1 MRKSKSHVLA
11 KLIKLLNEETA
22 TLKTKQPSENS
33 TAYTRRDFL
42 THTAKGAVGITLT
55 LSLPAFFSACG
66 EVNKNKNKD
75 EILDIAI
82 LGAGIAGLNCAN
94 HLLNSG
100 LNFQVYEATNR
111 VGGRILTHYN
121 DALQLGIFPEFGGD
135 FIDTDHTDMLALAEE
150 FKLEKLDLIE
160 EQKTKKLTKDIYYF
174 NNRKISEQQ
183 IIAEFKKIAPKIAK
197 DKEAIG
203 DNYDTDEAIR
213 LDNFPLSEY
222 IHSLKCAQWLK
233 DIFTAAFVAEFGLDC
248 SEQSSINLLDMIET
262 NTSEGFKVFGESDER
277 YRIKG
282 GNAKITE
289 ALADKIGRQNIHH
302 HFIVEAISE
311 GDDGLYTISFKNGN
325 KIVSK
330 AIVCTIPFTVLR
342 KINLKLKNMSTEKR
356 KCIDELGY
364 GNNTKLILGY
374 DSAPWSDSKNKASGY
389 LFHKDITNGWD
400 GGQTKT
406 EHNTNEAYVC
416 YFGAALSDKLN
427 SEAVKNKL
435 SPPNHTW
442 RTELPQKTVAGFVN
456 ELDKIFIGSKEKFVG
471 KHVFANWIDFPYTQG
486 SYSCYKLGQ
495 WTTISGKEIEPVGNF
510 FFAGEHC
517 SSDFQGFMNGG
528 AETGRR
534 VAEMIAAA
542 VKKQKQLTS

>member
-1 MRKSKSHVLA
+1 MSSLSREVSKSTEQSFQ
-11 KLIKLLNEETA
+11 NN
-22 TLKTKQPSENS
+22 KTN
-33 TAYTRRDFL
+33 YTRRKFIADA
-42 THTAKGAVGITLT
+42 TKSTAGITLA
-55 LSLPAFFSACG
+55 LSLPSLFSSCKSSDKK
-66 EVNKNKNKD
+66 ENI

-94 HLLNSG
+94 HLLKSG
-100 LNFQVYEATNR
+100 LNFQVFEATNR

-135 FIDTDHTDMLALAEE
+135 FIDTNHTDMLDLAKE
-150 FKLEKLDLIE
+150 FNLECLDLIE
-160 EQKTKKLTKDIYYF
+160 EHQTKKLIKDIYYF
-174 NNRKISEQQ
+174 DNRKISERE
-183 IIAEFKKIAPKIAK
+183 IIAEFKKIAPKIAI
-197 DKEAIG
+197 DINSLGE
-203 DNYDTDEAIR
+203 DYDTEEAKK
-213 LDNFPLSEY
+213 LDNLPLSEY
-222 IHSLKCAQWLK
+222 IKSLKCKQWLK

-248 SEQSSINLLDMIET
+248 SEQSTLNMLDMVDT
-262 NTSEGFKVFGESDER
+262 DTTEGFKVFGDSDER

-282 GNAKITE
+282 GNSKITE
-289 ALADKIGRQNIHH
+289 ALADKIGRTKINNGY
-302 HFIVEAISE
+302 IVEAISE
-311 GDDGLYTISFKNGN
+311 GDDNLYTISFKNGK
-325 KIVSK
+325 KIISK
-330 AIVCTIPFTVLR
+330 SIVCTIPFTVLR
-342 KINLKLKNMSTEKR
+342 KIDLKLKNISPEKR

-374 DSAPWSDSKNKASGY
+374 DSAPWSDPKNKASGY

-406 EHNTNEAYVC
+406 ENNRNEAYVC

-442 RTELPQKTVAGFVN
+442 RTELPQETVNSFVN
-456 ELDKIFIGSKEKFVG
+456 ELDKIFIGSKGKFVG
-471 KHVFANWIDFPYTQG
+471 KHVFANWIDFPYTHG
-486 SYSCYKLGQ
+486 SYSCYKKGQ
-495 WTTISGKEIEPVGNF
+495 WTTVSGKEIEPIGNF

-534 VAEMIAAA
+534 VATMISEAI
-542 VKKQKQLTS
+542 KKQKQVA